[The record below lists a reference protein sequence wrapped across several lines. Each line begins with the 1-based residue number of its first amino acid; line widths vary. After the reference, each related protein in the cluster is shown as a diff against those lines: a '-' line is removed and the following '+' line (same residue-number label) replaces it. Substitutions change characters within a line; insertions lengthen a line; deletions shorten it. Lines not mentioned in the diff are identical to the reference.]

1 MGFLEIVTIA
11 GLAVVAV
18 LVSVYLKLRRKDML
32 AAIMEKHRRESR
44 LVSRAEYVEGA
55 EKIPVALAL
64 TDDTFYYENEDLQAS
79 FELAR
84 IDEIEYDDELAT
96 GRSVQSG
103 CRVLRLRSHGATFEF
118 VLEPA
123 DCSKWLAALPPHT
136 YNNQPVPQAV

>member
-1 MGFLEIVTIA
+1 MGILEIVTIT
-11 GLAVVAV
+11 GLIVVAV

-32 AAIMEKHRRESR
+32 AAIMDKRRGDSR

-64 TDDTFYYENEDLQAS
+64 TNDTFFYENEDLQAS

-96 GRSVQSG
+96 GRSVHAG

-123 DCSKWLAALPPHT
+123 DCSKWQAALPPHT
-136 YNNQPVPQAV
+136 YGHQPVPQAV